1 VQILETNRLILRE
14 VTLDDGQFIFDLLNT
29 PKFKKYIGDRG
40 VNSLEES
47 REFIDT
53 KYRQSYIDHGYGL
66 YAIETKDDGKSVGV
80 CGFVRRD
87 TLPGP
92 DIGFAF
98 LPEFEGKGY
107 GFESAKAVMDF
118 GRDTLGFT
126 NLFAITSQDNEVS
139 GKLLAKLGFTFGEL
153 ISMPNGETLK
163 LFKTHLCSTD

>member
-14 VTLDDGQFIFDLLNT
+14 VTVDDSQFIFDLLNT

-66 YAIETKDDGKSVGV
+66 YAVETKDDGKPVGL

-118 GRDTLGFT
+118 GRETLGFT
-126 NLFAITSQDNEVS
+126 DLFAITSQDNDVS
-139 GKLLAKLGFTFGEL
+139 GKLLEKLGFRFDEL

-163 LFKTHLCSTD
+163 LFETHL

>member
-1 VQILETNRLILRE
+1 MQILETNRLILRE

>member
-1 VQILETNRLILRE
+1 

-87 TLPGP
+87 SLPGP

>member
-87 TLPGP
+87 SLPGP

>member
-1 VQILETNRLILRE
+1 MQILETNRLNLRE
-14 VTLDDGQFIFDLLNT
+14 VTVDDGQFIFDLLNT

-53 KYRQSYIDHGYGL
+53 KYRRSYTDHGYGL
-66 YAIETKDDGKSVGV
+66 YAVETKDGGKPVGL

-107 GFESAKAVMDF
+107 GFESAKAIMDF
-118 GRDTLGFT
+118 GRDTLGIT
-126 NLFAITSQDNEVS
+126 DLFAITSQDNEVS

-163 LFKTHLCSTD
+163 LFKTHL

>member
-1 VQILETNRLILRE
+1 MQILDTNRLILRE

-87 TLPGP
+87 SLPGP

>member
-1 VQILETNRLILRE
+1 MQILETNRLILRE

-163 LFKTHLCSTD
+163 LFKTQL

>member
-163 LFKTHLCSTD
+163 LFKTQL